1 MDVPQLSRPFSLGYC
16 QGFLPQ
22 SFIIDWMP
30 MVDGLRSKWS
40 GKQGAVTC
48 MRKCL
53 GIAMT
58 LGRWSSFSF
67 EDVAGAWIN
76 RMRLEVKRA
85 ERMSRSIRGGVGN
98 SRGHDD
104 FESLVLLL
112 S

>member
-1 MDVPQLSRPFSLGYC
+1 
-16 QGFLPQ
+16 
-22 SFIIDWMP
+22 MP
-30 MVDGLRSKWS
+30 MVGGLRSKWS

-53 GIAMT
+53 GVAMT

-98 SRGHDD
+98 RRGHDD